1 MEDIR
6 KIVEEKRTI
15 SPPIYLR
22 DAAHIKDYDLI
33 YQRSVNDPESFWGQ
47 IASNFIWEERW
58 DKVLQFTPPRHR
70 WFAGG
75 KTNITIN
82 ALDRHIVGQRR
93 NKVALLWTS
102 ERGQEV
108 VVTYDRLLRRVCQLA
123 NALASSGVQK
133 GDRVVICLPNSVEA
147 IYSMLAC
154 ARLGAIHVVLSTAMG
169 KELLRSRIEDSRP
182 KVVIYAD
189 VTYFEGKVIPLKG
202 LIQDAIRGCD
212 SVEKIVVVRRQEP
225 KVELFSSR
233 DVDFLDFI
241 NGQPQWINPCIVD
254 ADHPLFILYT
264 SGATGKPKGL
274 VHVHGGYMVGAAYFT
289 RVFYDIQDSDIFW
302 NATDISWVVGH
313 TNIVYGP
320 LLNGA
325 TVFFREG
332 SLVLPDPHAAWK
344 IIERHGINVLSITPG
359 RLKTL
364 MSSGPKFQADARD
377 PYDLSTLRLVA
388 PVGEPISLD
397 VYNWAREFI
406 AGKNGFVV
414 DSWWQS
420 ELAAPVI
427 GSLLAYDSRLDRVG
441 KPLPGV
447 VADVVD
453 EAGKSLSANAPGRL
467 ILRRPIPCMVNT
479 IWGSDDR
486 YKKYW
491 DEVPGAFSCGDN
503 AFRDEDGYYYVLGRS
518 DDSITVGG
526 YRITVAEVES
536 IMKAHPYVADVAAV
550 TIKDSGG
557 KKVKICVVLRE
568 GFAPSGHL
576 SSLLYDHIQY
586 ELGRIA
592 TPGEIVFCET
602 IPKAGDGKA
611 DREALKR
618 QFLNKES
625 E

>member
-1 MEDIR
+1 MQDIK
-6 KIVEEKRTI
+6 KIAEEKRTV

-22 DAAHIKDYDLI
+22 DAAHIKDYDRT
-33 YQRSVNDPESFWGQ
+33 YQRSVSDPESFWGEV
-47 IASNFIWEERW
+47 ASKFIWEERW
-58 DKVLQFTPPRHR
+58 DKVLQFAPPKHR

-108 VVTYDRLLRRVCQLA
+108 VVTYDRLLRRVCQVA
-123 NALASSGVQK
+123 NALASAGVQK

-169 KELLRSRIEDSRP
+169 RQLLRSRIEDARP
-182 KVVIYAD
+182 KVVFYAD

-202 LIQDAIRGCD
+202 VVQDALRGCD

-233 DVDFLDFI
+233 EVDFQDFI
-241 NGQPQWINPCIVD
+241 SGQPQWINPCIVD

-264 SGATGKPKGL
+264 SGTTGKPKGL
-274 VHVHGGYMVGAAYFT
+274 VHVHGGYMVGAAYLT

-332 SLVLPDPHAAWK
+332 SLILPDPNAAWK

-364 MSSGPKFQADARD
+364 MGYRSGPGMDARLD
-377 PYDLSTLRLVA
+377 AYDLSTLRLVSLT
-388 PVGEPISLD
+388 GEPVSPE
-397 VYNWAREFI
+397 VYSWAKEFV

-414 DSWWQS
+414 DSWWQT
-420 ELAAPVI
+420 ELASPVI
-427 GSLLAYDSRLDRVG
+427 GSLLSYDSRLQRVG

-447 VADVVD
+447 LADVVD
-453 EAGKSLSANAPGRL
+453 DSGKSLPPNTPGKL

-479 IWGSDDR
+479 VWGSDER

-503 AFRDEDGYYYVLGRS
+503 AFRDEDGYYAVLGRT
-518 DDSITVGG
+518 DDAITVGG
-526 YRITVAEVES
+526 YRITVAEVEA
-536 IMKAHPYVADVAAV
+536 IMKAHPYVEEVAAI
-550 TIKDSGG
+550 TIADAIMG
-557 KKVKICVVLRE
+557 KRVRMCVVLKQ

-592 TPGEIVFCET
+592 TPGQIVFCEA
-602 IPKAGDGKA
+602 IPKTSENKV
-611 DREALKR
+611 DREALKA
-618 QFLNKES
+618 QVLSKE
-625 E
+625 